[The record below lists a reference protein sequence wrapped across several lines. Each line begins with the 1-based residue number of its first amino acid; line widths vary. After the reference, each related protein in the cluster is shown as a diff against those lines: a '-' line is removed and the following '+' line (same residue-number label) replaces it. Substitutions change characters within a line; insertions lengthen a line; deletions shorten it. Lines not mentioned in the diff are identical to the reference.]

1 MTFTIII
8 CTYNN
13 AGSLE
18 RVLAALAGQV
28 TPVEVDWDVL
38 VVENNCTDGT
48 LEVVQA
54 ARERNPAFPLR
65 MVSEPKQGLTPARHR
80 GVRETTS
87 EWLAFIDDDCLVA
100 DDWIQRAAETIAR
113 HPRCGGLGGTVRL
126 SFQGEA
132 RPLPD
137 DIGWVLARQVHADER
152 SVASLAG
159 AGMAL
164 RRKALEETGWLQAP
178 LLEDRIGRRLVSGGD
193 AEIAA
198 RIAHAGWE
206 LWFTPACR
214 IEHLIPPERTT
225 RPYLRRLARGLGVS
239 QIMMDAI
246 TWQGGRTACFI
257 AAARRAAGWLLHG
270 VDRAARDLYR
280 GRDPRRGDVLVSFAV
295 GTLFGLVALVR
306 RRSLIGAIVSGH
318 RVGAPRNRT
327 DT

>member
-13 AGSLE
+13 ARSLE

-28 TPVEVDWDVL
+28 TPVGVDWDVL

-48 LEVVQA
+48 HEVVHA
-54 ARERNPAFPLR
+54 SRDRNPALKLR
-65 MVSEPKQGLTPARHR
+65 IVSEPEQGLTPARQR
-80 GVRETTS
+80 GVRETSS
-87 EWLAFIDDDCLVA
+87 EWLAFVDDDCLVA

-113 HPRCGGLGGTVRL
+113 HPNCGGLGGTVRL
-126 SFQGEA
+126 SFQGDA

-137 DIGWVLARQVHADER
+137 DIAWVLARQVHADER
-152 SVASLAG
+152 RVASLAG

-164 RRKALEETGWLQAP
+164 RRKALDETGWLQAP

-193 AEIAA
+193 AELAS
-198 RIAHAGWE
+198 RIEHAGWE

-225 RPYLRRLARGLGVS
+225 RPYLRSLARGLGVS

-246 TWQGGRTACFI
+246 SWQGGRTACFV
-257 AAARRAAGWLLHG
+257 AVAGRVAGWLWRGL
-270 VDRAARDLYR
+270 DRAARDLYR
-280 GRDPRRGDVLVSFAV
+280 GRDPRGGDVLLCFAA
-295 GTLFGLVALVR
+295 GTLLGLLALVR
-306 RRSLIGAIVSGH
+306 RRSLIGAIVNGH
-318 RVGAPRNRT
+318 RGGAPRNHT
-327 DT
+327 GT

>member
-13 AGSLE
+13 AASLE
-18 RVLAALAGQV
+18 CVLAALAVQV
-28 TPVEVDWDVL
+28 APAGVDWDVL

-48 LEVVQA
+48 LQVVQA
-54 ARERNPAFPLR
+54 ARERSPAFRLR
-65 MVSEPKQGLTPARHR
+65 TVSEPKQGLTPARHR

-100 DDWIQRAAETIAR
+100 DDWIRRAVETITR

-126 SFQGEA
+126 AFQGEA
-132 RPLPD
+132 PPLPD
-137 DIGWVLARQVHADER
+137 DIGWVLARQVYPDER
-152 SVASLAG
+152 RVASLVG

-164 RRKALEETGWLQAP
+164 RRRALDETGWLQAP

-193 AEIAA
+193 AELAS
-198 RIAHAGWE
+198 RIEHAGWE

-225 RPYLRRLARGLGVS
+225 RPYLRSLARGLGVS

-246 TWQGGRTACFI
+246 SWQGGRTACFV
-257 AAARRAAGWLLHG
+257 AVAGRVAGWLWRGL
-270 VDRAARDLYR
+270 DRAARDLYR
-280 GRDPRRGDVLVSFAV
+280 GRDPRGGDVLLCFAA
-295 GTLFGLVALVR
+295 GTLLGLLALVR
-306 RRSLIGAIVSGH
+306 RRSLIGAIVNG
-318 RVGAPRNRT
+318 RQAGAPRNRT
-327 DT
+327 GT